1 MPGPANYERKRM
13 FDNKQAI
20 DYTKRFQT
28 SMQVG
33 YNTTTNGFPNPRDIG
48 SGQNWNEGKPFVEA
62 IVESPS
68 RKKLNHAAMKTNQQ
82 NFYKDIVMMNTQ

>member
-33 YNTTTNGFPNPRDIG
+33 YNTSTAGFPVN
-48 SGQNWNEGKPFVEA
+48 A
-62 IVESPS
+62 
-68 RKKLNHAAMKTNQQ
+68 LNADSSVTSQ
-82 NFYKDIVMMNTQ
+82 T

>member
-28 SMQVG
+28 SMQIG
-33 YNTTTNGFPNPRDIG
+33 YNTTTNGFPNPKEIS
-48 SGQNWNEGKPFVEA
+48 SG
-62 IVESPS
+62 
-68 RKKLNHAAMKTNQQ
+68 
-82 NFYKDIVMMNTQ
+82 